1 MNSGKVYMI
10 VGGSLAMVPKEHADK
25 IQKKEMLA
33 HRAMELKTIVQYAE
47 DKTMADVASLELK
60 EIMGKIIRLNRRIP
74 ACVQFV

>member
-10 VGGSLAMVPKEHADK
+10 VGGSLAMVPVEHADK